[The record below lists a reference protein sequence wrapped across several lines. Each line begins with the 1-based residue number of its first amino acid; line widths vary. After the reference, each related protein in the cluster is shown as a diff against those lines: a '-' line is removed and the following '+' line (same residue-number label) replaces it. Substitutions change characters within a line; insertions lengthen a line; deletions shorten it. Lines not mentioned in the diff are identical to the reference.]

1 MTIER
6 RKSSRRGSKRT
17 EQVSLPEEFL
27 PPQDLQAERYCLASI
42 LIDPG
47 SIIKVLDFLRPEDF
61 YSTSNR
67 LIYQAF
73 IQLFEKDNPIDVVT
87 VYNELE
93 KMGELDRAGGA
104 TYLSELAS
112 LLPTSAHLVHY
123 AKIVKEKS
131 ILREIIRISQDLIYR
146 CYYSGEDSQELLSHA
161 EKALFDLAYYG
172 KKETFAPV
180 RDVIKETI
188 KHLEMLYQRGDLIT
202 GIPTGF
208 YELDR
213 LTAGL
218 QRGDLVI
225 LAARPGMG
233 KTALALNIVCNAV
246 KQTKLGAAIFSLE
259 MSKEQLVSRMICS
272 EGKVNFQKFRT
283 GQLET
288 QDWQRVINGA
298 SILSELPIFIDD
310 TSGINILEVKAKAR
324 KVMKETPLGI
334 IVVDYLQLMKSLE
347 RKERREQEISE
358 ISAGLKALAK
368 ELNVPVLALSQ
379 LNRKVEERPDK
390 RPQLADLRESGA
402 LEQDADVILF
412 IYRDEVYNKET
423 PEKGIAEIIIGKQRN
438 GPSGVTIK
446 LAYLSSFTSFA
457 NLEKSY

>member
-1 MTIER
+1 MEEGRGR
-6 RKSSRRGSKRT
+6 RTKRGKEKGLSSP
-17 EQVSLPEEFL
+17 LPEEFL
-27 PPQDLQAERYCLASI
+27 PPQDLQAERYTLASI
-42 LIDPG
+42 LIDP
-47 SIIKVLDFLRPEDF
+47 SSLIKVIDFLKPEDF
-61 YSTSNR
+61 YLSSHR

-73 IQLFEKDNPIDVVT
+73 LHLFEKDEPIDIVT
-87 VYNELE
+87 TYNELE
-93 KMGELDRAGGA
+93 KMGELERVGGA
-104 TYLSELAS
+104 AYLTELAS

-131 ILREIIRISQDLIYR
+131 ILREIIRISQELIYR
-146 CYYSGEDSQELLSHA
+146 CYYSTEDSQELLNYA

-172 KKETFAPV
+172 KKETFAP
-180 RDVIKETI
+180 IKEIIKDTI
-188 KHLEMLYQRGDLIT
+188 KHLEMLYQKGDLIT

-218 QRGDLVI
+218 QRGDLII

-233 KTALALNIVCNAV
+233 KTALALNIACNAC
-246 KQTKLGAAIFSLE
+246 KQTNLGAAIFSLE
-259 MSKEQLVSRMICS
+259 MSKEQLVSRMICA

-283 GQLET
+283 GQLDP

-298 SILSELPIFIDD
+298 SVLSSLPIYIDD

-324 KVMKETPLGI
+324 KVMKEVPLAL

-412 IYRDEVYNKET
+412 IYRDEVYNKES

-438 GPSGVTIK
+438 GPSGVTVK

-457 NLEKSY
+457 NLERNL

>member
-1 MTIER
+1 MTENR
-6 RKSSRRGSKRT
+6 RRGRQKST
-17 EQVSLPEEFL
+17 SLEQPFPPSEFL
-27 PPQDLQAERYCLASI
+27 PPQDLQAEKFCLASI

-47 SIIKVLDFLRPEDF
+47 AIIKVLEFLKPEDF
-61 YSTSNR
+61 YAPSHR
-67 LIYQAF
+67 VIYQAF
-73 IQLFEKDNPIDVVT
+73 LNLFERDEPIDIVT
-87 VYNELE
+87 TYSELERMNELE
-93 KMGELDRAGGA
+93 RAGGA
-104 TYLSELAS
+104 TYLSELAG

-131 ILREIIRISQDLIYR
+131 ILREIIRISQELIYR
-146 CYYSGEDSQELLSHA
+146 SYYSMEDSQELLSYA

-172 KKETFAPV
+172 KKETFSPV
-180 RDVIKETI
+180 KEVIKETI
-188 KHLEMLYQRGDLIT
+188 KHLEMLYQKGDLIT

-218 QRGDLVI
+218 QRGDLII

-233 KTALALNIVCNAV
+233 KTALALDMVRNAC

-259 MSKEQLVSRMICS
+259 MSKEQIVSRMICA

-283 GQLET
+283 GTLEA
-288 QDWQRVINGA
+288 QDWQRVIQAA
-298 SILSELPIFIDD
+298 SHLSELPIYIDD

-324 KVMKETPLGI
+324 KVMKEIPLGLL
-334 IVVDYLQLMKSLE
+334 VVDYLQLMKSLE

-368 ELNVPVLALSQ
+368 ELNIPVLALSQ
-379 LNRKVEERPDK
+379 LNRRVEERPDK

-412 IYRDEVYNKET
+412 IYRDEVYNKES
-423 PEKGIAEIIIGKQRN
+423 PERGTAEIIIGKQRN
-438 GPSGVTIK
+438 GPAGVTVK
-446 LAYLSSFTSFA
+446 LAYLSQFTSFA
-457 NLEKSY
+457 NLERA

>member
-1 MTIER
+1 MPDN
-6 RKSSRRGSKRT
+6 KRRGQKKD
-17 EQVSLPEEFL
+17 SLKDPLQTLPSEFL
-27 PPQDLQAERYCLASI
+27 PPQDLQAEKFCLASI

-47 SIIKVLDFLRPEDF
+47 SVIKVLDLLKPEDF
-61 YSTSNR
+61 YSTPNR

-73 IQLFEKDNPIDVVT
+73 LNLFERDEPIDLVT
-87 VYNELE
+87 TYNELE
-93 KMGELDRAGGA
+93 RMGELDRTGGA
-104 TYLSELAS
+104 VYLSELAG

-131 ILREIIRISQDLIYR
+131 ILREIIRICQDLIYR
-146 CYYSGEDSQELLSHA
+146 CYYSMEDSQELLSQA
-161 EKALFDLAYYG
+161 EKALFDLSYHG

-180 RDVIKETI
+180 KEVIKDTI
-188 KHLEMLYQRGDLIT
+188 KHLEMLYQKGDLIT

-218 QRGDLVI
+218 QRGDLII

-233 KTALALNIVCNAV
+233 KTALALDVVRNAC
-246 KQTKLGAAIFSLE
+246 KQSKLGAAIFSLE
-259 MSKEQLVSRMICS
+259 MSKEQLVSRMLCA
-272 EGKVNFQKFRT
+272 EGKVSFQKFRT
-283 GQLET
+283 GTLEA
-288 QDWQRVINGA
+288 QDWQKIIYGA
-298 SILSELPIFIDD
+298 SVLSELPIYIDD

-324 KVMKETPLGI
+324 KVMKEIPLGLV
-334 IVVDYLQLMKSLE
+334 VVDYLQLMRSIE

-368 ELNVPVLALSQ
+368 ELNIPVLALSQ

-390 RPQLADLRESGA
+390 RPQLSDLRESGA

-412 IYRDEVYNKET
+412 IYRDEVYNKES

-438 GPSGVTIK
+438 GPAGVTVK
-446 LAYLSSFTSFA
+446 LAYLSQFTSFA
-457 NLEKSY
+457 NLEKT

>member
-1 MTIER
+1 MSEN
-6 RKSSRRGSKRT
+6 KRRGSKR
-17 EQVSLPEEFL
+17 ESAKGSLSPLPAEFL
-27 PPQDLQAERYCLASI
+27 PPQDLQAEKFCLASI

-47 SIIKVLDFLRPEDF
+47 SIIKVLDFLKPDDF
-61 YSTSNR
+61 YSPSHR
-67 LIYQAF
+67 VIYQAF
-73 IQLFEKDNPIDVVT
+73 LNLFERDEPIDIVT

-93 KMGELDRAGGA
+93 RMNELERAGGA
-104 TYLSELAS
+104 SYLSELAT
-112 LLPTSAHLVHY
+112 LLPTSAHLVYY

-146 CYYSGEDSQELLSHA
+146 CYYSMEDSQELLNYA
-161 EKALFDLAYYG
+161 EKALFELAYYG
-172 KKETFAPV
+172 RKETFAPIKE
-180 RDVIKETI
+180 VIKDTI
-188 KHLEMLYQRGDLIT
+188 KHLEMLYQKGDLIT

-208 YELDR
+208 YDLDR

-218 QRGDLVI
+218 QRGDLII

-233 KTALALNIVCNAV
+233 KTALALDIVRNAC

-259 MSKEQLVSRMICS
+259 MSKEQLVSRMICA

-283 GQLET
+283 GTLEA
-288 QDWQRVINGA
+288 QDWQRVIQAA
-298 SILSELPIFIDD
+298 SVLSELPIYIDD

-324 KVMKETPLGI
+324 KIMKEIPLGLL
-334 IVVDYLQLMKSLE
+334 VVDYLQLMKSLE

-368 ELNVPVLALSQ
+368 ELNIPVLALSQ
-379 LNRKVEERPDK
+379 LNRRVEERPDK

-412 IYRDEVYNKET
+412 IYRDEVYNKES

-438 GPSGVTIK
+438 GPAGVSIK
-446 LAYLSSFTSFA
+446 LAFLSQFTSFA
-457 NLEKSY
+457 NLERT

>member
-1 MTIER
+1 MNR
-6 RKSSRRGSKRT
+6 RKGKLKQT
-17 EQVSLPEEFL
+17 KQVTLLEEFL

-47 SIIKVLDFLRPEDF
+47 ALIKVLDFLKPEDF
-61 YSTSNR
+61 YSVAHR

-73 IQLFEKDNPIDVVT
+73 IQLFEKDEPIDIVT

-93 KMGELDRAGGA
+93 RMGELERAGGA

-146 CYYSGEDSQELLSHA
+146 CYYSGEDSQELLSYA

-172 KKETFAPV
+172 KKETFAPIKE
-180 RDVIKETI
+180 VIKETI
-188 KHLEMLYQRGDLIT
+188 KHLETLYQRGDLIT

-218 QRGDLVI
+218 QRGDLII

-259 MSKEQLVSRMICS
+259 MSKEQLVSRMICA

-283 GQLET
+283 GQLEP
-288 QDWQRVINGA
+288 QEWQRVISGA

-310 TSGINILEVKAKAR
+310 TTGINILEVKAKAR
-324 KVMKETPLGI
+324 KVMKEMPLGL
-334 IVVDYLQLMKSLE
+334 VVIDYLQLMKSLE

-368 ELNVPVLALSQ
+368 ELNVPLLALSQ

-446 LAYLSSFTSFA
+446 LAYLSQFTSFA
-457 NLEKSY
+457 NLERTL